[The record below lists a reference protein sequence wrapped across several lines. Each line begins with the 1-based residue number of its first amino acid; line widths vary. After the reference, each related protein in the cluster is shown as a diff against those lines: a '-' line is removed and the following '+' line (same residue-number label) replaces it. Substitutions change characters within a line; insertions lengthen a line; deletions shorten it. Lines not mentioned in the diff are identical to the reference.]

1 MTMPYIELKN
11 IGEKEIVKGFHAR
24 MAHSENMTFAFW
36 RIEKG
41 AELPAHSH
49 VHEQAAIVL
58 EGELEL
64 VVNGIPQRLTPG
76 TVYVIPSNVPH
87 GGKAIKECRV
97 LDVFY
102 PVREDYR

>member
-1 MTMPYIELKN
+1 MPFVKLEDVN
-11 IGEKEIVKGFHAR
+11 EKELVPGFHAR
-24 MAHSENMTFAFW
+24 MVHSENMTFAFW

-41 AELPAHSH
+41 ATLPAHSH
-49 VHEQAAIVL
+49 KHEQVAVVM

-64 VVNGIPQRLTPG
+64 VVDGVPHRLVPG
-76 TVYVIPSNVPH
+76 TVFEITSNVPH
-87 GGKAIKECRV
+87 GGKAIKDCRV